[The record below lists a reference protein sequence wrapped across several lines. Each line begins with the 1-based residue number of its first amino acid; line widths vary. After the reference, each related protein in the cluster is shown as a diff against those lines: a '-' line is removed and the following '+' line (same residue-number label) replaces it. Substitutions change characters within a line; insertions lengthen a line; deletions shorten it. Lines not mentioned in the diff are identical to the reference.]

1 MRVCESKPR
10 CERLIEPSSWF
21 PPKPPQGGRSGLTSV
36 RPCGSL
42 ASSASL
48 GWPRRPDFGQAL
60 WLPGLQSIFLLGWPR
75 RPDFGQALWLPS
87 LQSLLQLGSGGRG
100 GLTSVRPCGPR
111 PRFQLGSGGRGG
123 LTSVRPRGSRPR
135 FQLGSGGRGGQ
146 APWLLASL

>member
-1 MRVCESKPR
+1 MLVRVCESKPR

-75 RPDFGQALWLPS
+75 RPDFGQALCAVASSAWPDFGQALWPPASLSAWLGWPRRPDFGQAPWLPAS
-87 LQSLLQLGSGGRG
+87 LSAWLGWPR
-100 GLTSVRPCGPR
+100 RPD
-111 PRFQLGSGGRGG
+111 F
-123 LTSVRPRGSRPR
+123 
-135 FQLGSGGRGGQ
+135 GQ